1 LLIRQLPMMDSG
13 ILKWIRPV
21 ARRTNV
27 APAAGGAGPVQVF
40 ILSDPT
46 AFADDDPAAVLVV
59 TVAEGGETA
68 TVCGL
73 AARRDSRERLL
84 RARILADGADL
95 LRAQGV
101 TRIRLRPTTIAG
113 NDDAWL
119 GAARFLPTE
128 DGWWGL
134 EL

>member
-1 LLIRQLPMMDSG
+1 MLDG
-13 ILKWIRPV
+13 GVLKWIRPM
-21 ARRTNV
+21 ARSPGA
-27 APAAGGAGPVQVF
+27 APAAGRPAPVRVF

-46 AFADDDPAAVLVV
+46 AFADEDPAAVLVV
-59 TVAEGGETA
+59 TVDEGGKTA

-73 AARRDSRERLL
+73 VARRDRRERLL
-84 RARILADGADL
+84 SARMMADGADL

-101 TRIRLRPTTIAG
+101 TRIRLHPATIAE
-113 NDDAWL
+113 NDDWL
-119 GAARFLPTE
+119 DAARFQPTE